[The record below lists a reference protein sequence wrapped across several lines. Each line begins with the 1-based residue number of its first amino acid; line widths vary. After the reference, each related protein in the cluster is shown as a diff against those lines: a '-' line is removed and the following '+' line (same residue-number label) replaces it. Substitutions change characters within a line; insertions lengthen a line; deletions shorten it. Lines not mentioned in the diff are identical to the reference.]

1 MRQRLNPEQK
11 SSQHEIHPSQ
21 GWLQRKSIDQDSEA
35 DNEMDNPV
43 VYKGPTL
50 NSSLRDKSD
59 GSRNLPFVD
68 YSHLKPDPS
77 DLIRERIQQRLSTP
91 PSYVDDSPVK
101 DEPLFSSQAEQTAA
115 LKTSTGD
122 RETASGSG
130 GIEDGTVAGGAGE
143 NTNVSQDAIT
153 ISAENPSQIL
163 EQLKNTPPTQA
174 FAAYTQAQTVSVQ
187 ALEKQKQEVQASIP
201 EISAPT
207 GLPAK
212 KTTEVGQESQQAA
225 NKAAQG
231 NQSAVDNIEGTPS
244 NQEKSEYDTSVVEVP
259 PAPLPPT
266 TQLAGQET
274 SEEGQQDAQLS
285 RSAQNALNSIQI
297 NLDQI
302 SPNAGPNPKV
312 DLSGDADPNQVTD
325 IHNQSTQEVQSTK
338 AQAAQAIHQ
347 EFGENNIFPEASNE
361 TVKANKE
368 LTAIS
373 PPDVKSG
380 NSPAIPPEVAGQLN
394 QSLSPFLTE
403 KIGVEQDKYKAGK
416 DKFDVDSAQAKTD
429 TNQEIANL
437 NTETKEKQLAE
448 QKQAKSAVAQYRQEW
463 KTELDTVEKDY
474 QEKAGKATT
483 EQGKKI
489 GEEKAKGEKE
499 ASQHL
504 EEAEKKVK
512 TEKQTAEREVAQ
524 KKEEGQQKSGGFWG
538 WVKSKAKA
546 FIDGIKKAVNFIYD
560 NLRKAVKAIF
570 EAAKQLALAAIDLAR
585 KAIVGLIKAYGEI
598 LKGLV
603 KIAFAAFPE
612 IAKKINAKIEQA
624 VNKAVEVVN
633 AAADALKKAVTA
645 VLDFLANTLDS
656 LLKLVQDIYNGIFTV
671 IGMIITGEFAELFKR
686 IGNLIDAAKAA
697 PPQFETAGYEELLG
711 GNLDQ
716 PLSPIELDQAQ
727 AAGINIPGQQGSTT
741 AAPVPESELPTSPWT
756 LENVGVDTVENNME
770 LSPELVADLMQQT
783 NGDGEVMLGE
793 SSDRSRSMD
802 SILAE
807 VSGDKHERGET
818 EKQQYPD
825 DRLTPR
831 QRAEIKWELMKQGI
845 SQWWSDNWPI
855 VIGAGV
861 LGVVGFIAANIVTG
875 GAITAALPA
884 IMSVVGPLFVGVTI
898 ATLAGHIRDYLAKGW
913 EGDIQGGGKSLAKG
927 LAAGAIE
934 LISLVTFKAG
944 GAALKGAKA
953 VGKAGVKVAQGA
965 MRAIARG
972 AKYII
977 EKGKVLFKGIAGT
990 GLGKQFK
997 KLKNLGKGL
1006 LDKLRFKAFRIR
1018 VKNRRF
1024 KLEGLINPWVFLAD
1038 GSIEQVTF
1046 EGQGRAVVG
1055 EQVKHGRKNAIV
1067 VGIQDTKPSKA
1078 VQELIDKA
1086 GDPHLIKQNQKL
1098 YQQLKNMS
1106 EDEIKVLLTN
1116 RETTYQL
1123 RKGIPGLQPPGFQ
1136 AHHIVPRELRGNK
1149 QIKDFLD
1156 ELGFDFEDGFRNGIM
1171 LPSKSGHGVK
1181 GWKNATI
1188 HRGSHPQYTARVTS
1202 SLETLADAYKMERKG
1217 LSPQQ
1222 LITLSQKYSQK
1233 VDQTINKFK
1242 QELMSGKTRHLK

>member
-1 MRQRLNPEQK
+1 MRQRLNREQK
-11 SSQHEIHPSQ
+11 SSQREIHPSH
-21 GWLQRKSIDQDSEA
+21 GWLQKKSIDQDSET
-35 DNEMDNPV
+35 DGEMDTPG
-43 VYKGPTL
+43 VYKGPGL
-50 NSSLRDKSD
+50 SRNLGDKSD
-59 GSRNLPFVD
+59 GSTDLPFTD

-77 DLIRERIQQRLSTP
+77 DFIRESIQKRLATP
-91 PSYVDDSPVK
+91 SNHVDDSQVK
-101 DEPLFSSQAEQTAA
+101 DEPSAPSLGEQTAA
-115 LKTSTGD
+115 PETSIGGL
-122 RETASGSG
+122 ETASGRG
-130 GIEDGTVAGGAGE
+130 ETEDGTGE
-143 NTNVSQDAIT
+143 DTKVSQDAVT
-153 ISAENPSQIL
+153 ISAENPGQIL

-174 FAAYTQAQTVSVQ
+174 FAAYTQAQSVSVQ
-187 ALEKQKQEVQASIP
+187 ALEQQKQEVQASIP

-225 NKAAQG
+225 NQAAQG

-244 NQEKSEYDTSVVEVP
+244 NQEKSEYDTSVVEAP

-274 SEEGQQDAQLS
+274 SEEGQPDTQLS
-285 RSAQNALNSIQI
+285 RSAQNALNSIHI
-297 NLDQI
+297 DIDQI
-302 SPNAGPNPKV
+302 SSNPGPNPKV
-312 DLSGDADPNQVTD
+312 DLSGEADPNQVTD
-325 IHNQSTQEVQSTK
+325 INNQSTQEVQSTK
-338 AQAAQAIHQ
+338 AQAAQAIDQ
-347 EFGENNIFPEASNE
+347 EFGENNIFPEASDE
-361 TVKANKE
+361 TVKANKQ

-373 PPDVKSG
+373 PPEVKAG
-380 NSPAIPPEVAGQLN
+380 NAPAIPPEVTGQLN

-403 KIGVEQDKYKAGK
+403 KIGVEQDKYNAGK

-429 TNQEIANL
+429 ANQEMANL
-437 NTETKEKQLAE
+437 NQETTEKQLAE

-489 GEEKAKGEKE
+489 GEEKTKGEKE

-504 EEAEKKVK
+504 EEAEKKAK
-512 TEKQTAEREVAQ
+512 TEKQKAEREVAQ
-524 KKEEGQQKSGGFWG
+524 KKEEGKKESGGFWG

-546 FIDGIKKAVNFIYD
+546 LIDGIKKAVNFIYD

-570 EAAKQLALAAIDLAR
+570 EAAKRLALAAIDLAR
-585 KAIVGLIKAYGEI
+585 KAIVGLIKVYGEI

-612 IAKKINAKIEQA
+612 IAKKINAKIDQA

-671 IGMIITGEFAELFKR
+671 IGMMITGEFAELFKR
-686 IGNLIDAAKAA
+686 IGHLIDAAKAA

-716 PLSPIELDQAQ
+716 PLSPIELGQAQ
-727 AAGINIPGQQGSTT
+727 AAGINIPGHQGSTT
-741 AAPVPESELPTSPWT
+741 AAPVPESALPTAPWT
-756 LENVGVDTVENNME
+756 LENVGIDAVENNMD

-807 VSGDKHERGET
+807 VSGDKHQGGET
-818 EKQQYPD
+818 EKQQSPD
-825 DRLTPR
+825 DGLTPR

-845 SQWWSDNWPI
+845 SQWWSDNWPM

-861 LGVVGFIAANIVTG
+861 VGVVGFIAANIVTG

-934 LISLVTFKAG
+934 LISLLTFKAG
-944 GAALKGAKA
+944 GAALKGAKALAKGAKA

-977 EKGKVLFKGIAGT
+977 EKGKVLLKGIAGA

-997 KLKNLGKGL
+997 KLKDLGKGL
-1006 LDKLRFKAFRIR
+1006 LARMRFKAFRIR
-1018 VKNRRF
+1018 LKNSWF
-1024 KLEGLINPWVFLAD
+1024 VLEGLINPWIKIAGGRIIKVKKGTKGTKF
-1038 GSIEQVTF
+1038 VTEDELKALKTGGQSKTGKLKEF
-1046 EGQGRAVVG
+1046 ESVEYKTSTTKGRGVVG
-1055 EQVKHGRKNAIV
+1055 DRLTGDHIPSRAALVAAEEAKLGRKLKPAELTRIRDEGVTV
-1067 VGIQDTKPSKA
+1067 VLKGTT
-1078 VQELIDKA
+1078 
-1086 GDPHLIKQNQKL
+1086 HQKL
-1098 YQQLKNMS
+1098 SRTYAGRNTKGQIAIDAQDLGKAFSQDAKAILDGLHAENKLTH
-1106 EDEIKVLLTN
+1106 EIVGA
-1116 RETTYQL
+1116 Y
-1123 RKGIPGLQPPGFQ
+1123 
-1136 AHHIVPRELRGNK
+1136 
-1149 QIKDFLD
+1149 
-1156 ELGFDFEDGFRNGIM
+1156 
-1171 LPSKSGHGVK
+1171 
-1181 GWKNATI
+1181 
-1188 HRGSHPQYTARVTS
+1188 
-1202 SLETLADAYKMERKG
+1202 LEAYRQNVRKG
-1217 LSPQQ
+1217 LFSFSSSTNQMFMDYIQ
-1222 LITLSQKYSQK
+1222 LLRRS
-1233 VDQTINKFK
+1233 
-1242 QELMSGKTRHLK
+1242 